1 MSYTVNIKTR
11 VDIDENKNYVFNKYV
26 VATVDFSLD
35 ISDPTYN
42 NDELESSIKDAIA
55 MWDQNQVL
63 VEGALI
69 ETTFTN

>member
-26 VATVDFSLD
+26 IATVDFSLD

-42 NDELESSIKDAIA
+42 NDELESAIKDAIA